1 MLRVRLLMLLMQLLR
16 LRVLQMMP
24 QLLHLL
30 LIRLLPWQLLQLLLL
45 HLLLIVL
52 LLLLLLPMPS
62 ARTGSPWLVRWD
74 GEFSA
79 WALRLDEQRYGSRGH
94 TSLH

>member
-16 LRVLQMMP
+16 LRVLLMML

-30 LIRLLPWQLLQLLLL
+30 LILLLPWLLTPLLLRMLLLMLLLL
-45 HLLLIVL
+45 
-52 LLLLLLPMPS
+52 MPS

-79 WALRLDEQRYGSRGH
+79 WELRLDKQRYGPRGH
-94 TSLH
+94 TSVH